1 MPNDKINKI
10 TMSVDSVNTTL
21 DIEDA
26 TAIHTLKTYNG
37 GKTLGATSG
46 SSSDISLADTPITT
60 SEINALFTPAE

>member
-26 TAIHTLKTYNG
+26 AAIHTINTYNG

-46 SSSDISLADTPITT
+46 SAQDIKLADTPITDT
-60 SEINALFTPAE
+60 EINNLFK

>member
-1 MPNDKINKI
+1 MPKINKI
-10 TMSVDSVNTTL
+10 TMPVNGESTNL

-26 TAIHTLKTYNG
+26 NAIHTLKTYNG